1 MVIIEPS
8 LPMATMENT
17 NICRGKKNFSSANDI
32 QDILS
37 VLEKHPI
44 QAPEDASDRTPQK
57 AYPARQTFIFVLF
70 FSRRWAIFSLVCL
83 DLHSESKPTMKLNL
97 YSVRIHSR
105 SEAL

>member
-1 MVIIEPS
+1 MLIKIFF
-8 LPMATMENT
+8 
-17 NICRGKKNFSSANDI
+17 R
-32 QDILS
+32 
-37 VLEKHPI
+37 VLEEHPI

-70 FSRRWAIFSLVCL
+70 FSRLGAIFSLVCL
-83 DLHSESKPTMKLNL
+83 DLHSESKSTMKLNL